1 VLSAHLP
8 FMIDDLRSGF
18 ADAPLSAAPMMRWW
32 WFGPSVDRDELTRE
46 LTAMARA
53 GFSGVEVAYVYPLGP
68 ATAELMSDAFLAD
81 LRFAADSAHTLGLR
95 FDLTLGSGWSF
106 GGPHITGGL
115 AAQQLHWERREM
127 TPGPLDIPVISP
139 WPGDQLVAAYLGT
152 GSIQE
157 QPESYRELPVVDST
171 IKIPDGHGTRQVL
184 LAYAR
189 RTGQNVKRAAVG
201 SEGPVLDH
209 YSTAAVEAHLRWA
222 GDRMLDA
229 VPAELVGSVFCDS
242 LEVYGADWTPALPDE
257 FARRRGYPLIPALY
271 RLAVDRPDAVHVR
284 ADYHRTLV
292 ELYQE
297 NFVAVVQRW
306 AANRGVRFRIQG
318 YGTPPA
324 TISSYRFA
332 DMFEGEGWGWK
343 EITPTRWASSAGHLY
358 GRDVV
363 SAEIWTWVHSPSF
376 RATPLDLKGE
386 AHEHLL
392 NGINQLIG
400 HGWPYSPADA
410 PGLGWFFYAS
420 GAIDDRNPWWPAMRR
435 LNTYLRR
442 LCWLLGQGEPVAD
455 VAIYVPNEDLFAVM
469 GRAVGG
475 SLDTWR
481 EASRRIPAEI
491 PASIRMAG
499 LDYDLID
506 DDALAITPPDRY
518 RVVIVPAT
526 TMILDATATWL
537 AKVTAAGGSVIM
549 INSTVQVVGAVAAVT
564 ADLADALIAAVDP
577 DLEVTPKTADIGFV
591 HRRCAGGDIYF
602 IANTGPQGQ
611 AFQIRARASSGR
623 YEEWDATWGKMV
635 RAETAADGIDVVL
648 HPYQA
653 TVIIMIDDE
662 PVSQPERSRLTD
674 PTTVEESRRLLLD
687 GPWQVAFGDEA
698 AQPVQLPHVWE
709 DQPGRRHYSGAATY
723 TTACE
728 LDDIR
733 PETRVVIDFGDC
745 SVNDTA
751 ADDRAD
757 LVGPSYRVAVIAPV
771 GEIAQVRVNG
781 IDCGVAWAPPYRVD
795 ITGAARRGR
804 NEVEI
809 TVRNTAANALAADHH
824 IIELVAQSEARYGRR
839 FRMQDLDRAMASV
852 RSGLLSVPTIVLS
865 SSGAELLDVQNAGRS

>member
-1 VLSAHLP
+1 
-8 FMIDDLRSGF
+8 
-18 ADAPLSAAPMMRWW
+18 MMRWW

-46 LTAMARA
+46 LTAMAGA
-53 GFSGVEVAYVYPLGP
+53 GFGGVEVAYVYPLGP
-68 ATAELMSDAFLAD
+68 ATTDFMSDAFLAD
-81 LRFAADSAHTLGLR
+81 LRFAADRAHELGLR

-106 GGPHITGGL
+106 GGPHITDDL
-115 AAQQLHWERREM
+115 AAYQLHWERREI
-127 TPGPLDIPVISP
+127 TPGPLEVPVVSP
-139 WPGDQLVAAYLGT
+139 WPGDQLVAAYVGA

-157 QPESYRELPVVDST
+157 QPESYHQIPVVDGV

-189 RTGQNVKRAAVG
+189 RTGQNVKRAAAG

-209 YSTAAVEAHLRWA
+209 YSAAAVEAHLRWA
-222 GDRMLDA
+222 GDRLLDA

-242 LEVYGADWTPALPDE
+242 LEVYEADWTPDLPDE
-257 FARRRGYPLIPALY
+257 FARRRGYPLIPVLY
-271 RLAVDRPDAVHVR
+271 QLAVDDPAAVQVR

-306 AANRGVRFRIQG
+306 AASRGVPFRIQG

-343 EITPTRWASSAGHLY
+343 EITPTRWASSAGHIY

-363 SAEIWTWVHSPSF
+363 SAEVWTWVHSPSF

-400 HGWPYSPADA
+400 HGWPYSPSDA

-420 GAIDDRNPWWPAMRR
+420 GAIDDRNPWWPAMPR
-435 LNTYLRR
+435 LNAYLRR
-442 LCWLLGQGEPVAD
+442 LCWLLRQGEPVAD

-481 EASRRIPAEI
+481 EASRRIAAEI
-491 PASIRMAG
+491 PATIRLAG

-506 DDALAITPPDRY
+506 DDALAIIPPDRY

-526 TMILDATATWL
+526 TMILDATAQWL
-537 AKVTAAGGSVIM
+537 GKVAAAGGSVVM
-549 INSTVQVVGAVAAVT
+549 INSTAQVPGAVT
-564 ADLADALIAAVDP
+564 AVATDLADALTAAVDP
-577 DLEVTPKTADIGFV
+577 DLEITPRTADIGFV
-591 HRRCAGGDIYF
+591 HRRSAGADIYL
-602 IANTGPQGQ
+602 IANTGPQHRTFRI
-611 AFQIRARASSGR
+611 AARGNASG
-623 YEEWDATWGKMV
+623 YEEWDATSGKAV
-635 RAETAADGIDVVL
+635 RAGTAAADGIEVAL

-653 TVIIMIDDE
+653 TVIIMIDGE
-662 PVSQPERSRLTD
+662 PARQLERTRLPDQTAVEQSRWL
-674 PTTVEESRRLLLD
+674 RLD
-687 GPWQVAFGDEA
+687 RPWQVAFGDEV
-698 AQPVQLPHVWE
+698 AQPVHLPHVWE

-723 TTACE
+723 TTTCE
-728 LDDIR
+728 LGDFPPDA
-733 PETRVVIDFGDC
+733 RVVIDFGDC
-745 SVNDTA
+745 SVSGTA
-751 ADDRAD
+751 VEDSAG
-757 LVGPSYRVAVIAPV
+757 LVGPSYRVAVIGPV

-781 IDCGVAWAPPYRVD
+781 IACGVAWAPPYRVD
-795 ITGAARRGR
+795 ITAAARSGW
-804 NEVEI
+804 NEIEI
-809 TVRNTAANALAADHH
+809 TVRNTAANALAADQH
-824 IIELVAQSEARYGRR
+824 IIELAAQSEARYGRR
-839 FRMQDLDRAMASV
+839 FRMQDLDRAMVSTQ
-852 RSGLLSVPTIVLS
+852 SGLLSVPTIILS
-865 SSGAELLDVQNAGRS
+865 SSAQN